1 MQNRVSYII
10 MFATAICVVCAV
22 LVSSS
27 AVLLKERQLENQA
40 LDKQFNVLLAA
51 GLASPEERL
60 TPEEIQQRF
69 ETVRAVVIDLQ
80 TGEVVEDAPIDIDTF
95 SVQKAAASPD
105 LGFVAPANSAGISR
119 LSKYQ
124 VVYHVLDDDDSIHM
138 VIIPIK
144 GYGLW
149 STLYG
154 FLALDSDTTT
164 IRGITYYDHKE
175 TPGLGGEVDNPRWK
189 AAWEGRRAYD
199 ENWEPAITVIKG
211 QAGPASSAPY
221 QVDGLS
227 GATITSRGVSNM
239 MTFWLGD
246 DGMGPYLRAFR
257 ERQKG

>member
-27 AVLLKERQLENQA
+27 AVLLKDRQLENQA
-40 LDKQFNVLLAA
+40 LDKQKNVLYAA
-51 GLASPEERL
+51 GLASVEEQL
-60 TPEEIQQRF
+60 STEDITQRF
-69 ETVRAVVIDLQ
+69 ESVRAVVIDLR
-80 TGEVVEDAPIDIDTF
+80 TKEVVEDAPIDIDTF
-95 SVQKAAASPD
+95 SVQKAAGSAD
-105 LGFVAPANSAGISR
+105 LGFAAPPNDAGIPR

-124 VVYHVLDDDDSIHM
+124 VVYHVLDDDDSIEM

-154 FLALDSDTTT
+154 FLALDRDTTT

-175 TPGLGGEVDNPRWK
+175 TPGLGGEVDNPLWK
-189 AAWEGRRAYD
+189 AAWQGRHAYD

-211 QAGPASSAPY
+211 QAGPATSDPY
-221 QVDGLS
+221 RVDGLS

-239 MTFWLGD
+239 MKFWLGD